1 METAFLN
8 SSLERNDIAAQFKK
22 SLISFQMNKKD
33 LSLKR
38 GYYIYGS
45 PGSGKTEFVISI
57 LKELDYDIIKY
68 DTGDIRNK
76 SIIDTLTKENISD
89 KNIISMFTKKQKY
102 IAVIMDEIDGM
113 NNGDKGGINSLIR
126 LIRPKKTKKQKLE
139 EAVYVPIICISNYH
153 MDKKIKDLM
162 KVCNTIE
169 LKTPTDEQMYKLINK
184 LLPDLQLLPQS
195 FLQDNAN
202 IITQPQ
208 LGHNKQRI
216 PNNTLAST
224 ENTGQNM
231 NFQKYLVTHI
241 QGDLRKLKSIY
252 DLYKM
257 NSSVLNIEIIQNIL
271 KPRLYNHDT
280 KEIVK
285 KMINNKMN
293 LDDHLELM
301 NETDRTIVGLL
312 WHENII
318 DVLNKHSYKKT
329 IPFYLK
335 MLNNFCFADYI
346 DRITFQKQIWQFNEL
361 SSLIKSFHCNNMFH
375 KEFKKTKYNPSEVR
389 FTKVLTKYSTEY
401 NNTLF
406 VNNLCQQ
413 LYMDKKDLFAFF
425 INLKTNSSEQ
435 VFTKTVNDMIEK
447 FDITKLDINR
457 MYRYIEKYTTQT
469 SGFSEEDCDE
479 NDIDETN

>member
-1 METAFLN
+1 MNTTFLN
-8 SSLERNDIAAQFKK
+8 SSLERNVIASQFKK
-22 SLISFQMNKKD
+22 SLAAFQLNKKD

-38 GYYIYGS
+38 GYYVYGS
-45 PGSGKTEFVISI
+45 PGSGKTEFVVSL
-57 LKELDYDIIKY
+57 LKEMDYDIIKY

-76 SIIDTLTKENISD
+76 SIIELLTKENISD
-89 KNIISMFTKKQKY
+89 KNIVSMFTKKQRY

-153 MDKKIKDLM
+153 VDKKIKDLM

-169 LKTPTDEQMYKLINK
+169 LKSPTYDQMCKLVTN
-184 LLPDLQLLPQS
+184 LLPNLREVSVPPLY
-195 FLQDNAN
+195 
-202 IITQPQ
+202 
-208 LGHNKQRI
+208 
-216 PNNTLAST
+216 NNSSCEVEL
-224 ENTGQNM
+224 
-231 NFQKYLVTHI
+231 FHKYLLSYI
-241 QGDLRKLKSIY
+241 QGDLRKLKSVY
-252 DLYKM
+252 ELYKTDA
-257 NSSVLNIEIIQNIL
+257 SILTSEIIQNIL
-271 KPRLYNHDT
+271 KPRLYNDDT
-280 KEIVK
+280 KEITK
-285 KMINNKMN
+285 KMINNKMS
-293 LDDHLELM
+293 LDDHLYLM

-329 IPFYLK
+329 IPFYLN
-335 MLNNFCFADYI
+335 MLSNFCFADYI

-375 KEFKKTKYNPSEVR
+375 SEFKKTKYNPSEVR

-413 LYMDKKDLFAFF
+413 LCMDKKDLFAFF
-425 INLKTNSSEQ
+425 MHLKRESSEN

-447 FDITKLDINR
+447 YDITKLDINR
-457 MYRYIEKYTTQT
+457 MYRYIEKYTIH
-469 SGFSEEDCDE
+469 SLGVSEETDDNI
-479 NDIDETN
+479 NDD

>member
-1 METAFLN
+1 METAILN
-8 SSLERNDIAAQFKK
+8 SSLERIDIANQFKK
-22 SLISFQMNKKD
+22 SLLSFQMNKKD

-38 GYYIYGS
+38 GYYVYGS
-45 PGSGKTEFVISI
+45 PGSGKTEFVVSV

-76 SIIDTLTKENISD
+76 SIIDMLTKENISN
-89 KNIISMFTKKQKY
+89 KNVASMFTKKQKY

-113 NNGDKGGINSLIR
+113 NTGDKGGINSLIR

-139 EAVYVPIICISNYH
+139 EVVYVPIICISNYH
-153 MDKKIKDLM
+153 VDKKIKDLM

-169 LKTPTDEQMYKLINK
+169 IKTPTDDQMGKLINK
-184 LLPDLQLLPQS
+184 LLPNLSLPTTPILQQHKQTQTMLQQHQAQREDNSIQKCLL
-195 FLQDNAN
+195 
-202 IITQPQ
+202 T
-208 LGHNKQRI
+208 
-216 PNNTLAST
+216 
-224 ENTGQNM
+224 
-231 NFQKYLVTHI
+231 YI

-252 DLYKM
+252 DLYEM
-257 NSSVLNIEIIQNIL
+257 NSSVLNSEIIQNIL
-271 KPRLYNHDT
+271 KPRLYNDDT
-280 KEIVK
+280 KEITK
-285 KMINNKMN
+285 KMINDKMK
-293 LDDHLELM
+293 LDDHLLLM

-318 DVLNKHSYKKT
+318 DVLNKYSYKKT

-375 KEFKKTKYNPSEVR
+375 KEFKKPKYNPSEVR

-406 VNNLCQQ
+406 INNLCQQ
-413 LYMDKKDLFAFF
+413 LCMDKKDLFAFF
-425 INLKTNSSEQ
+425 IHLKKESSEH
-435 VFTKTVNDMIEK
+435 VFNKTVTNMIDK

-457 MYRYIEKYTTQT
+457 MYRYIEKYTTH
-469 SGFSEEDCDE
+469 SSDNSEDE
-479 NDIDETN
+479 NNDEDGEDAAVISG